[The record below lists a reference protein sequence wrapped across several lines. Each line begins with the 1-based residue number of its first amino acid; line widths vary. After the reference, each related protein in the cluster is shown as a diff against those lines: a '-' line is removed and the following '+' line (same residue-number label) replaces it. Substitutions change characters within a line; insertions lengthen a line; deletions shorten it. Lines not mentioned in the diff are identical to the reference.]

1 MHKVKE
7 SLSKKFDHEEL
18 VGGRWEESSV
28 YKGNSL

>member
-18 VGGRWEESSV
+18 VGGMGRV
-28 YKGNSL
+28 ICLQR